1 MKRNAEIILIS
12 ILILFL
18 IIPLSFVIA
27 QESGSSSTTIE
38 IVPDAGKTPTPEP
51 SPSSAFKAAPE
62 SYKRD
67 PFISPLDENT
77 EKATV
82 KPEEE
87 KEVEVNKEDV
97 NPVAPEPSST
107 PALPVKPY
115 TQQAT
120 AEADVSRFQYT
131 GCLWDGQEYVGI
143 VSADD
148 KSYIVREGDEL
159 SEGYSVLYLDDK
171 ELIVIINGRKGTL
184 KLNQ

>member
-1 MKRNAEIILIS
+1 MKRNSELILIS

-27 QESGSSSTTIE
+27 QESVSSSTTIE

-51 SPSSAFKAAPE
+51 SPSFTFKADPE

-67 PFISPLDENT
+67 PFISPLDENS
-77 EKATV
+77 EKVTV

-87 KEVEVNKEDV
+87 KEAGVNKEGV

-107 PALPVKPY
+107 PAPPVTPY
-115 TQQAT
+115 TQQAK
-120 AEADVSRFQYT
+120 AEADVSRFHYT
-131 GCLWDGQEYVGI
+131 GCLWDSQEYVGI
-143 VSADD
+143 ISADD

-159 SEGYSVLYLDDK
+159 SEGYSVFYLDDK
-171 ELIVIINGRKGTL
+171 ELILINNGRKGIL